1 MDFVPYFKIKIFR
14 KKSVNLEKTP
24 KSKKKIFGIF
34 SYLYHMNLQENIHR
48 IKQVMGLKEDT
59 MDYGNLHPA
68 IVSEL
73 YNALFDNNIFLEPE
87 PESTYGG
94 RHFYIR
100 MKDTKSAMDITIN
113 YAIDNEPTIAI
124 HTYDPNGL
132 TEKGLNFQDAIDLI
146 LSYKDY
152 FMDFNE
158 AVANYRPDN
167 QR

>member
-1 MDFVPYFKIKIFR
+1 MG
-14 KKSVNLEKTP
+14 KTP
-24 KSKKKIFGIF
+24 KSEKKIFGIF
-34 SYLYHMNLQENIHR
+34 SYLSYMHLQENINR

-59 MDYGNLHPA
+59 IDYGYLHPA

-73 YNALFDNNIFLEPE
+73 YNVLFDNNIFLEPE
-87 PESTYGG
+87 DTYGG
-94 RHFYIR
+94 RHFYVR
-100 MKDTKSAMDITIN
+100 MKDTKSAMEITIN
-113 YAIDNEPTIAI
+113 YTIDNEPTVAI
-124 HTYDPNGL
+124 NTFDPNGL

-167 QR
+167 SPR